1 MAQKQINQSIAFDLV
16 FRAARGESAAI
27 KSLEKIHATA
37 TKTGFGKGITE
48 GAKKVEEQFGEAV
61 QKAMSIGADGF
72 HKTIKEDIKKY
83 GDALTQ
89 AASKIKDLDAKM
101 KAEKDLEKKKALGLE
116 RKAVN
121 DQIKDLMRAQRTRLN
136 QMDKALERQVEA
148 FKAGAQIA
156 GKDFQERAAGA
167 GEGFASLV
175 GKGLGSV
182 DVTDLASNITSAVG
196 GGLKNLTS
204 LAAYKSGK
212 MAEKGDTGGLQKA
225 LSIFSRGAL
234 VIAGATA
241 AVAGLV
247 AVFGAAY
254 GQTKDFNKAI
264 MEGTSAI
271 DLMGDSAFN
280 VSSKLSTSLEAVRRA
295 SLDVAYETRQ
305 TSEEVIKMLTSFN
318 SAGVTFKEMKG
329 LVKEGATE
337 IESYAEMARFATRN
351 SLSLGVSVD
360 EVAKTVNEMTRDM
373 GMGLDQIED
382 GFGLIFASAGKAG
395 MNVRDFFTS
404 VNEATSG
411 MALYNIRLEDTI
423 SLMLGLTKTM
433 GEQRAK
439 ELMTQKGAFKDA
451 TTLDKAKTVMTAGGA
466 AKGIIAGQADKQM
479 QAFSEN
485 MTSGMLE
492 KLKGTKADQ
501 MLTNGQLDEEKIA
514 KLSSAQYGEIA
525 NALSDVLGP
534 QGTALGGQ
542 LSSLVKVTKAKS
554 TGNMFDITDAMGKM
568 DQMGDMAMKMV
579 QANALVGNRTM
590 GEMKGLSRAAYEQV
604 TGISGEAFDT
614 FAELQAKVAARIA
627 ADTGRETSSVTG
639 DEVARA
645 LSGPDAAK
653 YLGAEDREKM
663 QELQNKAVPAM
674 ERIAQQQLT
683 ETISVSATLKNIIA
697 DLLEKA
703 NRWLESIA
711 KFVGGDKQ
719 ENLVKA
725 MEALEYNLVATKE
738 KQSDEAAYLQNLK
751 KAVSEEKDPARKAEK
766 EEMLAKMEAALKET
780 EKEYKRIKVSLDAAR
795 RGESMGDA
803 RFKVDTGMDTKE
815 AYESLAKDIGD
826 PGQADWSRTP
836 EQEENAKKLLELTE
850 AQSEAEKGDPKKLAA
865 LVKEA
870 QEKKKKDAENTKA
883 AEDAWA
889 LIEETM
895 KAGTDKI
902 AEEIQ
907 ISNEIA
913 SAEKDAVLGPLIRNV
928 KDEKPGAKSALMR
941 ELRKGSLSDSDKRII
956 KGLHLQDPSVSKK
969 HEDFIFRGNASGGNI
984 TPINHRDEFLGMKP
998 NGPVDQAL
1006 ASRRGGGM
1014 VNIHINGGDESRVYA
1029 VVKKALVDSGIRPP
1043 VSGD

>member
-16 FRAARGESAAI
+16 FRAARGEATAI
-27 KSLEKIHATA
+27 KALEKIHTDA

-89 AASKIKDLDAKM
+89 AASKIKDIDAKI

-373 GMGLDQIED
+373 GMGLNQIED

-423 SLMLGLTKTM
+423 ALMLGLTKTM

-501 MLTNGQLDEEKIA
+501 MLTNGKLDEKKIA

-525 NALSDVLGP
+525 NALSDTLGP

-542 LSSLVKVTKAKS
+542 LASLVKVTKAKS

-627 ADTGRETSSVTG
+627 AETKGRKTSSVTG

-645 LSGPDAAK
+645 LSGPDAAQ

-674 ERIAQQQLT
+674 ERLAQQQLT

-725 MEALEYNLVATKE
+725 MEALEYNLVLNKE
-738 KQSDEAAYLQNLK
+738 KQSHQASYLQNLK
-751 KAVSEEKDPARKAEK
+751 KATAAEANPQKKAE
-766 EEMLAKMEAALKET
+766 MEAVVAKLEAAMKET
-780 EKEYKRIKVSLDAAR
+780 ETETKRIKVSLDAAR
-795 RGESMGDA
+795 RGESMEGA
-803 RFKVDTGMDTKE
+803 RFKVDTGMSTEEAKAYFEKEINSYDTGGV
-815 AYESLAKDIGD
+815 D
-826 PGQADWSRTP
+826 QTP
-836 EQEENAKKLLELTE
+836 EQKENQKTAEALEKRFLE
-850 AQSEAEKGDPKKLAA
+850 AKGDPKKLAA

-870 QEKKKKDAENTKA
+870 QEKKKKDSEDAKK
-883 AEDAWA
+883 AEDAWS

-941 ELRKGSLSDSDKRII
+941 ELRKGGLSDSDERII
-956 KGLHLQDPSVSKK
+956 KGLNLKAPSDKPA
-969 HEDFIFRGNASGGNI
+969 HDFIFRGGSMGGRI
-984 TPINHRDEFLGMKP
+984 TPIDHQDQFLGMKP
-998 NGPVDQAL
+998 NGPVDQAMN
-1006 ASRRGGGM
+1006 SRRGGM